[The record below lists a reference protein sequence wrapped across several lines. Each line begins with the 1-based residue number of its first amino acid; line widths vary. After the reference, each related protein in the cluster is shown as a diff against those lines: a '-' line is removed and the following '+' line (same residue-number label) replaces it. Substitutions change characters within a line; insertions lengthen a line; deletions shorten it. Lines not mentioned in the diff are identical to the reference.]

1 MNRRYDVLL
10 CDADDTIFDFGRAEE
25 NAFALS
31 CEKMGLE
38 ATAERLALYSK
49 INLALW
55 KLLEQG
61 GITQKELRVRRFEQ
75 FLEAIGRSELDAGKM
90 AAAFVD
96 ALGRQS
102 VPMPG
107 AVEAVARWSRIL
119 PVIIVTNGI
128 ARVQHSR
135 MDKSPVKAY
144 ISGLVISEEVGAAK
158 PDPRMIEEGMRLAG
172 VTDRRRVLMLGDSL
186 TSDMVAAANAGVDAC
201 WLNAKGAVNERA
213 LPIRYEIV
221 ALDQV
226 DALLFGGEEAGT

>member
-25 NAFALS
+25 NAFALA
-31 CEKMGLE
+31 CEKVGLE
-38 ATAERLALYSK
+38 ATAERLALYSE

-61 GITQKELRVRRFEQ
+61 GITQKELRVRRFER
-75 FLEAIGRSELDAGKM
+75 FLASIGRGELDADKM
-90 AAAFVD
+90 SAAFVD

-102 VPMPG
+102 VPLDG
-107 AVEAVARWSRIL
+107 AVAAVERWSRVL

-135 MDKSPVKAY
+135 MDRSPVKAF

-158 PDPRMIEEGMRLAG
+158 PDPRMIEAGMRLAG
-172 VTDRRRVLMLGDSL
+172 VTDKRRVLMLGDSL
-186 TSDMVAAANAGVDAC
+186 SSDMAAAANAGVDAC
-201 WLNAKGAVNERA
+201 WFNPRGAKNERG
-213 LPIRYEIV
+213 LPIRYIV
-221 ALDQV
+221 DSLDKV
-226 DALLFGGEEAGT
+226 DALLAGGEEERT